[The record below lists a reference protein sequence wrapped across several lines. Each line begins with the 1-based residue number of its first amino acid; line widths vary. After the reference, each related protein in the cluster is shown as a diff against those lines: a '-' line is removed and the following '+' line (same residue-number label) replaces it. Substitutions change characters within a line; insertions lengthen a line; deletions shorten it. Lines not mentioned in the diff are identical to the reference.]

1 MIEAIDEEKL
11 VKIVGLV
18 GLLERMAN
26 RPQIPISIDLWSKD
40 EIAAY
45 LKLGPRTV
53 RERTTKLPGFPQ
65 AIYLPTQSGK
75 GRAHPLWKA
84 KEVIEWAVKHQ
95 ERRVA

>member
-45 LKLGPRTV
+45 LKLRPRTV

-65 AIYLPTQSGK
+65 AIYLPSGK
-75 GRAHPLWKA
+75 GRGHPLWKA
-84 KEVIEWAVKHQ
+84 KEVIEWALKHQ